1 MEETYFMDKYT
12 AQAPTTEEAIQKA
25 LKELNVT
32 REEAKIDVIV
42 EGKKGFL
49 GLGQKDAVVT
59 VRRKKSQPILDE
71 FILSNDFEL
80 DINTSD
86 EGEKEEIDQKNL
98 ESEEKP
104 PSNKEKIAESS
115 VKETQTEI
123 ERTGQIVAT
132 PQEKDD
138 EAIQTAL
145 QYIESV
151 ADQMGASPVQ
161 VYVKQ
166 DKQQVTFTIDTEKAG
181 IVIGRHGKVLNA
193 LQSLVQAII
202 HKEADS
208 KLFVIVDTEDYR
220 IRRENT
226 LQKLAEKTASRVMK
240 TKRSVTLE
248 PMPAH
253 ERKIIHHFLGRN
265 AQIQTHSEGKEPH
278 RYLVVSL
285 SED

>member
-1 MEETYFMDKYT
+1 MDKYT

-32 REEAKIDVIV
+32 REEAKIEVIV

-71 FILSNDFEL
+71 FILSNDLEL
-80 DINTSD
+80 DIHTS
-86 EGEKEEIDQKNL
+86 GEDKKEEIVQENL

-104 PSNKEKIAESS
+104 SSKEKPAESFAKE
-115 VKETQTEI
+115 VQKETQIDT
-123 ERTGQIVAT
+123 ERTEQRLAT

-138 EAIQTAL
+138 AAIQTAL
-145 QYIESV
+145 QYIESI

-208 KLFVIVDTEDYR
+208 KLFVVVDTEDYR

-226 LQKLAEKTASRVMK
+226 LKKLAEKTASRVMK

-253 ERKIIHHFLGRN
+253 ERKIIHHFLGKN